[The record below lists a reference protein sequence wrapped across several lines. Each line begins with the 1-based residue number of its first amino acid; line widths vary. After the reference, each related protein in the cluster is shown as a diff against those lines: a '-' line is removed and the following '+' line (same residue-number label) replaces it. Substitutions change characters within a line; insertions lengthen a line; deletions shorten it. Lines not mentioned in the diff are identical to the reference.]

1 MTTLSVP
8 LTSDLVEFVERFA
21 KKNGSNKAQVVR
33 HALKML
39 AEEEA
44 VMAVIKAE
52 QEPTIRGDLRKLMKK
67 F

>member
-8 LTSDLVEFVERFA
+8 LTSDLVELVERLA

-52 QEPTIRGDLRKLMKK
+52 QEPNIRGDLKKLMKK

>member
-8 LTSDLVEFVERFA
+8 LSSDLLELVERLA

-33 HALKML
+33 RALKIL

-52 QEPTIRGDLRKLMKK
+52 QEPIIRGDLKKLMKK